1 MIYDI
6 SLHIEYEYDTQASGG
21 RHVIRVLPVSIPGR
35 QRLMAGSVNLEPK
48 PDERVDNVDFF
59 NNPAAS
65 VVLRQ
70 SHEGF
75 DIHMHA
81 RVAVEQVAMSAD
93 FSPLLA
99 QLPDD
104 LAANWSLDANSP
116 HHFTGASPRLQEDSA
131 IAAWARKSAGE
142 NQTIR
147 SIAIDICKRI
157 YDDFEYDPKATTVDT
172 DPRLAFSIQ
181 KGVCQDFAH
190 IMIIALR
197 SLGIPAGYVSG
208 FLRTKPPAGKERL
221 AGADAMHAWVRIWCG
236 QASGWLELDPTN
248 NMQAGTD
255 HIVVGYG
262 RDYSDVAPVIGVLK
276 SYGNQNT
283 KQAVDVIP
291 VEVTN

>member
-6 SLHIEYEYDTQASGG
+6 SLHIEYKYDTQASGG
-21 RHVIRVLPVSIPGR
+21 RHVIRVLPVTIPGR
-35 QRLMAGSVNLEPK
+35 QRLIAGSVTMEPK
-48 PDERVDNVDFF
+48 PDERVDNIDYF
-59 NNPAAS
+59 NNPATS
-65 VVLRQ
+65 VVLRH
-70 SHEGF
+70 SHEGL

-81 RVAVEQVAMSAD
+81 RVAVEQVPMSAD
-93 FSPLLA
+93 FSPALA

-104 LAANWSLDANSP
+104 LTANWSLDANSP
-116 HHFTGASPRLQEDSA
+116 HHFIGESPRLQEDSA
-131 IAAWARKSAGE
+131 IAAWARKSATE
-142 NQTIR
+142 NPTVR
-147 SIAIDICKRI
+147 SIAIDLCKRI
-157 YDDFEYDPKATTVDT
+157 YTDFEYDPKATTVDT
-172 DPRLAFSIQ
+172 DPRQAFRIK

-197 SLGIPAGYVSG
+197 GLGIPAGYVSG

-221 AGADAMHAWVRIWCG
+221 AGADAMHAWVRVWCG

-291 VEVTN
+291 VEATN